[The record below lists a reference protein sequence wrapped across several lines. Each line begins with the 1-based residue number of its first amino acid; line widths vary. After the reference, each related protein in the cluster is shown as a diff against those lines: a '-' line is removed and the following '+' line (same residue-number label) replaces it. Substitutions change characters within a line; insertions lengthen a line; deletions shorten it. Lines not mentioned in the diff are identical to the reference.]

1 MLDSYFFMP
10 IIKSQPNKGKEMSL
24 LSGVK
29 PVKTTVEDN
38 VVAVKESSW
47 TANRQQGIIES
58 LKKQGTYDILLP
70 KDNELKYADGVYV
83 SSNLTNIDS
92 VTEETV
98 QNIGKKELENLNN
111 SMKDFISGL
120 NLISSENTGIYDLM
134 TDLSKAVNPEELKDI
149 WQKAVNAKPTILAMI
164 IGIFNSPYKE
174 KNVINQVN
182 ELSKIID
189 RKGKSVS
196 GKIDGIENDLIKQ
209 KEVQKDN
216 IKQLNKTFEIYY
228 KAVKDLRLQYIIA
241 MYIQYDFK
249 KNLASYKNSNQ
260 DNQSIEFT
268 KKISEYER
276 IDSLIDNKCLLMQK
290 SLMQILIAVKNN
302 DNLIKVCYNLLSE
315 IDNTITHSLP
325 NIRSNIATIAVALR
339 AERGLRENQAV
350 QLLEDQQ
357 GAMATEITGALSV
370 KAELLSGSNRKRE
383 ASAMEKLVLE
393 AERFD
398 NEIKKAKEQ
407 KKKDIDESFKIMY
420 NAQIKFNDLLKKGN

>member
-1 MLDSYFFMP
+1 
-10 IIKSQPNKGKEMSL
+10 MSL
-24 LSGVK
+24 LSSVTPK
-29 PVKTTVEDN
+29 QITVEDKSFD
-38 VVAVKESSW
+38 VKESSW
-47 TANRQQGIIES
+47 TADRQMCIIDS
-58 LKKQGTYDILLP
+58 LKKQGTYEILLP
-70 KDNELKYADGVYV
+70 KENELKYAEGVYV
-83 SSNLTNIDS
+83 SSSFTNIDS
-92 VTEETV
+92 VTEENV
-98 QNIGKKELENLNN
+98 QNIGKKELKNLNN
-111 SMKDFISGL
+111 SMKDFITGL

-149 WQKAVNAKPTILAMI
+149 WQKAVNAKPTILAML
-164 IGIFNSPYKE
+164 IGIFNRPYKD

-196 GKIDGIENDLIKQ
+196 GKIDSIENDLIKQ

-228 KAVKDLRLQYIIA
+228 KATIDLRLQYIIA

-249 KNLASYKNSNQ
+249 RNLNSYKNKNK
-260 DNQSIEFT
+260 DNQSIEFN
-268 KKISEYER
+268 KKVSEYER
-276 IDSLIDNKCLLMQK
+276 IESLIDNKCLLMQK

-325 NIRSNIATIAVALR
+325 NIRTNIATIAVALR

-357 GAMATEITGALSV
+357 GTMATEVTGNLSV

-407 KKKDIDESFKIMY
+407 KKRDIDDSFKIMY

>member
-1 MLDSYFFMP
+1 ML
-10 IIKSQPNKGKEMSL
+10 IIKSQQNKGKDMSL
-24 LSGVK
+24 LSGIK
-29 PVKTTVEDN
+29 PKEIKVEEEN
-38 VVAVKESSW
+38 FPIKESSW
-47 TANRQQGIIES
+47 TLNRQQGIIGS
-58 LKKQGTYDILLP
+58 LKKQGTYEILLP
-70 KDNELKYADGVYV
+70 KENELKYADGVYV
-83 SSNLTNIDS
+83 SSSLTNIDS

-98 QNIGKKELENLNN
+98 QNIGKKELNNLNN
-111 SMKDFISGL
+111 SMKDFINGL

-149 WQKAVNAKPTILAMI
+149 WQKAINAKPTLLATI
-164 IGIFNSPYKE
+164 IGLFNRPYKE
-174 KNVINQVN
+174 KNVINQVS

-216 IKQLNKTFEIYY
+216 INQLNKTFEIYY

-241 MYIQYDFK
+241 MYVQYDFK
-249 KNLASYKNSNQ
+249 RNLNSYKNSNQ
-260 DNQSIEFT
+260 DNQSIEFN
-268 KKISEYER
+268 KKLSEYER
-276 IDSLIDNKCLLMQK
+276 INSLIDNKCLLMQK

-302 DNLIKVCYNLLSE
+302 DNLIKVCHSLLSE

-357 GAMATEITGALSV
+357 GSMATEVTGALSV

-407 KKKDIDESFKIMY
+407 KKKDIDDSFKIMY